1 MRERGKHVT
10 AHIGLDT
17 LAEYIQALIEPQ
29 IHFQAFEIQSIY
41 IPESKDAHGRNYAK
55 RIHKSSHASLLDQ
68 LRECVYDR
76 AQNEQEAA
84 NREAIT
90 VPHVDLDAINR
101 LIAIEDA
108 TAKWLTELEL
118 NSRSKGIAGH
128 INRTATKILGVF
140 PDRRQIPKEVV
151 RACALLRV
159 GSADVA
165 RRFDIDLPAL
175 IGPAANDPD
184 LMRRLIADTGR
195 WVTWCR
201 VFAGWESPPWRPRAR
216 CPLCDTAAGGD
227 GDQPAGLRVRFDIR
241 SAVCLTCSVTWSDVE
256 GGVPIEV
263 LAAHIRQTSEMP
275 LSAEQVAA
283 LVDRSKSSKHQNR
296 GGKA

>member
-17 LAEYIQALIEPQ
+17 LADNIQALTEPQ
-29 IHFQAFEIQSIY
+29 IHFQAFEIRSIH
-41 IPESKDAHGRNYAK
+41 IPESKDVHGRNYAK

-90 VPHVDLDAINR
+90 VPHVDLDAIDR

-118 NSRSKGIAGH
+118 NSRAKGIAGY
-128 INRTATKILGVF
+128 INRTATRILGVF
-140 PDRRQIPKEVV
+140 PDRRQVPKEVV
-151 RACALLRV
+151 RACALLRA

-184 LMRRLIADTGR
+184 LVRRLVADTGR

-201 VFAGWESPPWRPRAR
+201 VFAGWETAPWRPRAR
-216 CPLCDTAAGGD
+216 CPHCEAAVGVE
-227 GDQPAGLRVRFDIR
+227 GDQPSGLRVRLDIR
-241 SAVCLTCSVTWSDVE
+241 SAVCLTCDATWSDGD

-263 LAAHIRQTSEMP
+263 LAAHIKATSDVP